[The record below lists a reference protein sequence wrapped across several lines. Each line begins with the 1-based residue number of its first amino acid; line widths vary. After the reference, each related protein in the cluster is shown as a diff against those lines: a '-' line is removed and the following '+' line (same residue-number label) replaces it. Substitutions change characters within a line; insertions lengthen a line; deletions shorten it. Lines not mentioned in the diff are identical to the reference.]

1 MFTLNKIV
9 ANLDRIALRDVLDN
23 QALLALRFVQSGS
36 AGVVVEQLL
45 FALISKTPTAK
56 SDTALTVDE
65 RVEFYRAWCRAINR
79 LSRELTQRFVNDDG
93 SVNWQRLI
101 QDDVVS
107 A

>member
-1 MFTLNKIV
+1 MNNAV
-9 ANLDRIALRDVLDN
+9 AALDRITLNEILNDQALRT
-23 QALLALRFVQSGS
+23 LRYLHHGS
-36 AGVVVEQLL
+36 VGVIAERLL
-45 FALISKTPTAK
+45 FARMSRKRPTRN
-56 SDTALTVDE
+56 DRALTIVE
-65 RVEFYRAWCRAINR
+65 RIEFYRAWCRAINR